1 MTQTQKKTHST
12 LIFSPDVDDE
22 VLGCFAF
29 LGPQTWVLYGGV
41 EDRPTIP
48 KAMRIK
54 ELTDSANHL
63 GFSWTLLENTVN
75 QYDASML
82 IEPMEQLIDQ
92 HRPDTVLLPEPS
104 YNQDHRAFYDAGL
117 VATRP
122 HDTHWL
128 EPEVLVYEQHHLASF
143 PTGAGYCIRADRYR

>member
-54 ELTDSANHL
+54 E
-63 GFSWTLLENTVN
+63 
-75 QYDASML
+75 
-82 IEPMEQLIDQ
+82 
-92 HRPDTVLLPEPS
+92 
-104 YNQDHRAFYDAGL
+104 
-117 VATRP
+117 
-122 HDTHWL
+122 
-128 EPEVLVYEQHHLASF
+128 
-143 PTGAGYCIRADRYR
+143 